1 MNQVALSRLAVYS
14 NAFKKNPFLAAL
26 HFLLEENSLEEVVLK
41 LKHQYESLES
51 ELQKKLPPIFQCVKS
66 SEDVLL
72 MGFWQQLPKEIE
84 SLTSNALFESIARC
98 SKRQISLLRIM
109 NQRATL
115 LNTFGRQFGPGT
127 NFYVVECVYNSII
140 FPFAVT
146 ATQIQK

>member
-1 MNQVALSRLAVYS
+1 MTTELVQKNQ
-14 NAFKKNPFLAAL
+14 FLASL

-41 LKHQYESLES
+41 LKQQYESLEI
-51 ELQKKLPPIFQCVKS
+51 ELQKKLPPIFQVGKS
-66 SEDVLL
+66 SEDVLHI
-72 MGFWQQLPKEIE
+72 GIWQQLPKEIK

-98 SKRQISLLRIM
+98 TKRQISLIRIM

-115 LNTFGRQFGPGT
+115 LNTFGRQFPPET
-127 NFYVVECVYNSII
+127 NFYVVEFVYDSMR